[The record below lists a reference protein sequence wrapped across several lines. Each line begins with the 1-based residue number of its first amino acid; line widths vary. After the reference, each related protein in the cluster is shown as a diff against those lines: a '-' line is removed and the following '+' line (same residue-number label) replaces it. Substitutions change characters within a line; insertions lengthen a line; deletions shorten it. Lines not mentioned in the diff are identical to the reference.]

1 MKVSVEQ
8 MKALVPGAKITYKA
22 DHPKEL
28 QNIRQTAS
36 YTCLTYPELGIKFKT
51 SINRPKMEVTLE
63 VFSTKKPKAVK
74 K

>member
-8 MKALVPGAKITYKA
+8 MKALSPGAKVTYKA
-22 DHPKEL
+22 EHPKEL

-51 SINRPKMEVTLE
+51 SINRSKMEITLE
-63 VFSTKKPKAVK
+63 VIAVEKPKTRK